1 MKINNKIS
9 RKSAILVGW
18 FLVIGPLFS
27 YGVLFWGGAKG
38 IMFIALFLVTTFL
51 LISGVSFIRG
61 NY

>member
-18 FLVIGPLFS
+18 FLVIGSLFS

-51 LISGVSFIRG
+51 LISGVRFIRG